1 MEGMT
6 NITQV
11 DEVEVEATNA
21 TQINLSQNFLTY
33 MKKNMKQF

>member
-11 DEVEVEATNA
+11 DEVEVEETNA
-21 TQINLSQNFLTY
+21 TQIQLSQNLITS